1 MCLWKEVNVMP
12 NIKSAKKR
20 VLTSKRKCGENTL
33 VESRMKNSIK
43 KLERTIKEGN
53 KEEKIELPKSNV
65 VKLFFENGNTI
76 TVRPSGTEPK
86 VKFYIGMKSKEKI
99 DKSASDKLYEELKKA
114 LKIE

>member
-1 MCLWKEVNVMP
+1 MP

-53 KEEKIELPKSNV
+53 KEESE
-65 VKLFFENGNTI
+65 
-76 TVRPSGTEPK
+76 
-86 VKFYIGMKSKEKI
+86 
-99 DKSASDKLYEELKKA
+99 KA
-114 LKIE
+114 LKVTLKNIDKAQNIGLVHKKNAARKKSRLTKSVNSLK